1 MKMPEMFQGSVTV
14 AVTNNWKAQLV
25 DLDEILR

>member
-1 MKMPEMFQGSVTV
+1 MTMPELFQGSVTV
-14 AVTNNWKAQLV
+14 AVTNNIKVQLI

>member
-1 MKMPEMFQGSVTV
+1 MTMPELFQSSVTV
-14 AVTNNWKAQLV
+14 AVTNDWKAQLV